1 MSQSPHASGDR
12 GQTKPARPRLNSGLM
27 RREAAF
33 ARTTT
38 CGGDH
43 NEGGRQLRE
52 EAGPNTTRT
61 EVERARFK
69 RLWPDEFRDGERCA
83 FLRKFKGKR
92 ESGGFPLGFH
102 TWPLERKNS
111 WYCGYNIGLIERQ
124 RALVE
129 MEAADA
135 DG

>member
-1 MSQSPHASGDR
+1 MRELKAM
-12 GQTKPARPRLNSGLM
+12 PAPTATLHQVKG
-27 RREAAF
+27 AAISV
-33 ARTTT
+33 
-38 CGGDH
+38 D
-43 NEGGRQLRE
+43 
-52 EAGPNTTRT
+52 PNTARN
-61 EVERARFK
+61 EAQRARLK
-69 RLWPDEFRDGERCA
+69 SSWPDEFRDGERCA